1 MEHTTPL
8 SVIIL
13 GMILGLRH
21 ALDPDHIIAVSTI
34 VSDSRNPLKSIW
46 IGVSWGIGHTT
57 TLLLLGILII
67 AIGVVIPA
75 RLALFF
81 EMLVGILLIV
91 LGIQVL
97 WKIRQGRLHRHEH
110 LHKEASHRHFHSH
123 NDAPTHGHASISNWL
138 QECLKPSFRGKS
150 YVIGLFHGLAG
161 SAALMLLVLTSVQ
174 NPVTGLIYVA
184 IFGIG
189 SMISMGAITIILSLP
204 FSISASVPLYNRLI
218 QITAGIGSIFLGS
231 FLVYQILFQEH
242 FLG

>member
-1 MEHTTPL
+1 MESTTTL

-13 GMILGLRH
+13 GMVLGLRH

-46 IGVSWGIGHTT
+46 IGISWGIGHTT
-57 TLLLLGILII
+57 TLFILGI
-67 AIGVVIPA
+67 VVIAVGVAIPD

-81 EMLVGILLIV
+81 EMLVGILLVI

-110 LHKEASHRHFHSH
+110 RHQKDNHQHFHSH
-123 NDAPTHGHASISNWL
+123 SNAPSHRHPNANNWL
-138 QECLKPSFRGKS
+138 RELKPSFRGKS

-161 SAALMLLVLTSVQ
+161 SAALMVLVLTTIE

-189 SMISMGAITIILSLP
+189 SMIGMGTVTIILSLP
-204 FSISASVPLYNRLI
+204 FSISASVPLFNRLVH
-218 QITAGIGSIFLGS
+218 ITAGIGSIFFGS
-231 FLVYQILFQEH
+231 LLVYQILFQEH
-242 FLG
+242 LLG